1 MAEMNYRQL
10 ESHLEGID
18 RSDPAA
24 DAGPVFLIFGDD
36 MLVEKAFTGLLD
48 RLLPADQ
55 RSFGY
60 EPLDGTIATAADVV
74 ECVTTYGLSPD
85 LKLVAWRGARLFRPA
100 ADRKQ
105 LLSAARQAVEARE
118 NRKAASFF
126 LKFLATTGLS
136 FEDLGRAERASG
148 QVPGLGGGRDDDWV
162 DDLISYCQAKQLQP
176 AVPEDQAELIKRAL
190 ERGLPRRHILVIT
203 TEGVDRRQA
212 LYKLI
217 RDVGVVV
224 DCSVPGGNRRAD
236 RQAQEKVLSD
246 TMHAVLK
253 PHRKTMDRRA
263 FRALCEHT
271 GFDLRTFANNL
282 EMLVQFAGSRSGI
295 SAEDVANTLQRT
307 KQDPIYELTN
317 AVSDRSLETALF
329 FLASL
334 LAADAH
340 PLQIVA
346 ALTNQF
352 RRLLLA
358 RDFADSD
365 RGQAWFEDCDYQQ
378 FRERV
383 IPAMVAYDQQ
393 LLEEVG
399 RWQRQLMPGVSPA
412 RDGAGRAKK
421 TKVKKPGDLLLAQN
435 PKNPYPLY
443 LLMRKAAR
451 FTRDDLLLALADLLD
466 SDRHLKSSA
475 QDPKMALERLVMR
488 LCGSRQKP
496 VGAIRPRK
504 D

>member
-1 MAEMNYRQL
+1 MSEMNYQQL
-10 ESHLEGID
+10 EGHLKGID

-24 DAGPVFLIFGDD
+24 DAAPVFLIFGDD
-36 MLVEKAFTGLLD
+36 LLVEKAFTGVLD
-48 RLLPADQ
+48 RLMPADR

-74 ECVTTYGLSPD
+74 ECVTTYGFSPD
-85 LKLVAWRGARLFRPA
+85 LKLVAWRGARLFRPT

-105 LLSAARQAVEARE
+105 LLSAARKAAEARE
-118 NRKAASFF
+118 NRKAANFF
-126 LKFLATTGLS
+126 LKFLALAGLS
-136 FEDLGRAERASG
+136 FEDLGRTERASG
-148 QVPGLGGGRDDDWV
+148 QVPGLGGGSDDDWV
-162 DDLISYCQAKQLQP
+162 DDLVTYCQAKQLQP
-176 AVPEDQAELIKRAL
+176 AAPEDQAELIKRAL
-190 ERGLPRRHILVIT
+190 ERGLPHRHILVIT

-217 RDVGVVV
+217 RDMGVVV
-224 DCSVPGGNRRAD
+224 DCSVPKGNRRAD
-236 RQAQEKVLSD
+236 RQVQEKVLSD
-246 TMHAVLK
+246 TMHAILK
-253 PHRKTMDRRA
+253 PHRKTMDHRA
-263 FRALCEHT
+263 FSALCEQT

-282 EMLVQFAGSRSGI
+282 EILVQFAGSRPEI

-317 AVSDRSLETALF
+317 AVSDRSFETALF

-358 RDFADSD
+358 RDFADSSH
-365 RGQAWFEDCDYQQ
+365 GQAWFEECNYHQ
-378 FRERV
+378 FRART

-393 LLEEVG
+393 LLEEVA
-399 RWQRQLMPGVSPA
+399 RWQRQLMPGASPA
-412 RDGAGRAKK
+412 EDGAGRTKK
-421 TKVKKPGDLLLAQN
+421 TRSKKPGDLLLAQN

-443 LLMRKAAR
+443 LLLRKAAR
-451 FTRDDLLLALADLLD
+451 FTRDDLLRALEDLLNT
-466 SDRHLKSSA
+466 DRHLKSSA

-488 LCGSRQKP
+488 LCGSHQEP
-496 VGAIRPRK
+496 GGAIRPRK